1 MLQASFKCETPRL
14 ELKSWRTFL
23 AMKRCQRT
31 KIQKVIKLAQSS
43 NKKWLQIRA
52 IAVKLLDVLPFPA
65 ESATVNGGAVCCSL
79 FVIVMWSGGSIILS
93 AVE

>member
-14 ELKSWRTFL
+14 ELKSSRTFL
-23 AMKRCQRT
+23 AIKRCQRT

-52 IAVKLLDVLPFPA
+52 IAVKLFKMAAKSLSELKIFPGK
-65 ESATVNGGAVCCSL
+65 ELTTTTITLVQ
-79 FVIVMWSGGSIILS
+79 
-93 AVE
+93 